1 MSKFYNEYNSKM
13 MLQKYGLPTGKFKLV
28 TSARDAAGAAAE
40 LGFPIV
46 MKIVSD
52 QIIHKTEAGGI
63 LLNIQDEQQAV
74 DSFEKLL
81 SNAKAYNP
89 EAVID
94 GVLVSPM
101 VKSGVEVI
109 VGGMYDVQFG
119 PVIMFGLGGVF
130 VEIFKDVKFRMAPID
145 KTEALKMI
153 RSIQAYPMLCGARGQ
168 QPVNLDALAE
178 LLTKVSEY
186 LAENQDIAE
195 IDINPVICYD
205 DRVQILDAS
214 IGVLEQ

>member
-1 MSKFYNEYNSKM
+1 MSKFYNEYSSKT
-13 MLQKYGLPTGKFKLV
+13 MLQKWGLPTGEFKLV
-28 TSARDAAGAAAE
+28 NSAQDAAEAGIE

-63 LLNIQDEQQAV
+63 FLNVQDEEQAMNAY
-74 DSFEKLL
+74 EKLI

-89 EAVID
+89 EAIID
-94 GVLVSPM
+94 GVLISPM

-109 VGGMYDVQFG
+109 VGGMYDIQFG

-130 VEIFKDVKFRMAPID
+130 VEIFKDVKFRMAPVD
-145 KTEALKMI
+145 KSEAIKMI
-153 RSIQAYPMLCGARGQ
+153 QSIQAYPMLCGARGQ
-168 QPVNLDALAE
+168 QPVNMDALAE
-178 LLTKVSEY
+178 LLVKVSEY
-186 LAENQDIAE
+186 LAENQDVAE

-205 DRVQILDAS
+205 DKVLILDAS
-214 IGVLEQ
+214 IGVHE

>member
-1 MSKFYNEYNSKM
+1 MSKFYNEYNSKT
-13 MLQKYGLPTGKFKLV
+13 MLQKYGLPTGEFKLA
-28 TSARDAAGAAAE
+28 TSAQDAAAAATE
-40 LGFPIV
+40 LGFPVV

-63 LLNIQDEQQAV
+63 KLNVQDEQQAADV
-74 DSFEKLL
+74 FETLI

-94 GVLVSPM
+94 GVLISPM
-101 VKSGVEVI
+101 VKAGVEVI

-119 PVIMFGLGGVF
+119 SVIMFGLGGVF
-130 VEIFKDVKFRMAPID
+130 VEIFKDVRFRMAPID

-168 QPVNLDALAE
+168 QSVNLDALAE
-178 LLTKVSEY
+178 LLMKVSQY
-186 LAENQDIAE
+186 LAENQDVTE
-195 IDINPVICYD
+195 IDINPVICFD
-205 DRVQILDAS
+205 DKVQILDAS
-214 IGVLEQ
+214 IGVREQ